1 MLTHGKRDTLSVS
14 AESLTAASASV
25 TSAKSA
31 DSGLPSRYTADAAK
45 PLPYIGDMTV
55 LLSHSDK
62 TSLPCSRV
70 FRDQKRI
77 GSQGAAG
84 ARLSVGMDNKGRGE
98 VYVTAHIKG
107 KDGQALTLNGVMQ
120 GVQAAIGQLIDEN
133 KDRLPL
139 IVTPAQIYRAYA
151 RLDSDAKVMEQQAA
165 QMEQAMD
172 TLMYA
177 SARVDFTEQLEKHK
191 NIKKQKDYDYTGE
204 KAGSL
209 EGHLIAAVKGEA
221 TNRKGERKVSY
232 KVYDYPLLYWY
243 SHVVGQIAQVPNKL
257 LTGDKK
263 GDKGAGKTTAKAQR
277 TALNMGM
284 RRNVVTRIEV
294 WRGQRARHKTIHP
307 LTIRVQEVAN
317 DCRIVLTD
325 KTRRTLRKNIQQ
337 YFDELKAQGTRNG
350 GIKDYKPKKAG
361 RRIDGFAIEL

>member
-1 MLTHGKRDTLSVS
+1 MLTEVNAHGKRDTPSVS

-31 DSGLPSRYTADAAK
+31 DSGR
-45 PLPYIGDMTV
+45 PYIGDITV
-55 LLSHSDK
+55 PDSHSDK
-62 TSLPCSRV
+62 TFLPCSRV

-77 GSQGAAG
+77 GSQGAVG

-98 VYVTAHIKG
+98 VYVTAHIQG
-107 KDGQALTLNGVMQ
+107 KDGQALTLDGVMQ

-133 KDRLPL
+133 KTPL

-151 RLDSDAKVMEQQAA
+151 RLEPGAGISEQQAA

-177 SARVDFTEQLEKHK
+177 PARVDFTEQLEKQ
-191 NIKKQKDYDYTGE
+191 NIKRQKDYDYTGE

-209 EGHLIAAVKGEA
+209 EGLLIAAVKGEA

-232 KVYDYPLLYWY
+232 KVYDYPLLYRY

-263 GDKGAGKTTAKAQR
+263 GDKGAGKTTAKAHR

-284 RRNVVTRIEV
+284 RRNVSTRIEV
-294 WRGQRARHKTIHP
+294 WRGQRARNKPIHP
-307 LTIRVQEVAN
+307 LIQIQEVAD
-317 DCRIVLTD
+317 DCGIDLTA
-325 KTRRTLRKNIQQ
+325 KTERTLRNHIAE
-337 YFDELKAQGTRNG
+337 YLGELKTQGAR

-361 RRIDGFAIEL
+361 RRIVGFSLEI